1 MDCHGCPKSAGRAL
15 GRATPPKSWGQRF
28 ALAVTPEGI
37 LVRVGDACPA
47 EAHGCG
53 RPRFYCD
60 KYMNYMFYF
69 HIAKPR
75 PWLWG
80 RLGWACIGAKI
91 VH

>member
-1 MDCHGCPKSAGRAL
+1 M
-15 GRATPPKSWGQRF
+15 
-28 ALAVTPEGI
+28 
-37 LVRVGDACPA
+37 RVGDACPA